1 LAEHG
6 IHLARHPD
14 HHRRPI
20 VIWHFKSQREPRASR
35 WRLED
40 RTWGQASGFL
50 LGLQRRESSRG
61 CSARSYRYPCSS
73 GRRGRRRPVGGSRG
87 AGKRVTW
94 YVASRMRPTL
104 TVGTAKKMALVT
116 DFLTVLGSDV
126 QQCRHWLQE
135 LATGS
140 DLRRCCGSGL
150 RGPWRASGRLT
161 RHCRGQSPRCRIPAK
176 ADTTA
181 VARAHPSTTEITVIH
196 CAAPFGTQRL

>member
-1 LAEHG
+1 
-6 IHLARHPD
+6 
-14 HHRRPI
+14 
-20 VIWHFKSQREPRASR
+20 VSR

-40 RTWGQASGFL
+40 RTWGKASGFL
-50 LGLQRRESSRG
+50 LGLHRRESSRG
-61 CSARSYRYPCSS
+61 WAAGSYRYPCSS
-73 GRRGRRRPVGGSRG
+73 GRRAVDDLLVVVEG
-87 AGKRVTW
+87 AGERVTW

-126 QQCRHWLQE
+126 QQCIHWLQE
-135 LATGS
+135 SAGS

-161 RHCRGQSPRCRIPAK
+161 RHCRGQSPRRRIPAK

-181 VARAHPSTTEITVIH
+181 VARVHPSTMKVAVIS